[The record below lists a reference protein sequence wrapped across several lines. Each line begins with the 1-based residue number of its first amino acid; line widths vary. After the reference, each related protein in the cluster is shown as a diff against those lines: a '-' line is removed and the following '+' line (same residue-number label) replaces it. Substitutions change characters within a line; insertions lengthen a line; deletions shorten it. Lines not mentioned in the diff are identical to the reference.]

1 MKDLGAFVVFLLFI
15 YDTWILHSTTTK
27 QINCDFFVVVIFCYK
42 GFGVFDNGDL
52 TLPSIRNDIIQPNH
66 EVVKNSVA
74 CGTVAGKVI
83 IVILLDCAPTIHKGK
98 KRRQSGGQKI
108 NKKEFKK

>member
-74 CGTVAGKVI
+74 CGTVAGKVNYCNFTR
-83 IVILLDCAPTIHKGK
+83 LCSNNSEGK
-98 KRRQSGGQKI
+98 KRRH
-108 NKKEFKK
+108 

>member
-1 MKDLGAFVVFLLFI
+1 M
-15 YDTWILHSTTTK
+15 
-27 QINCDFFVVVIFCYK
+27 
-42 GFGVFDNGDL
+42 
-52 TLPSIRNDIIQPNH
+52 LPSIRNDIIQPNH

-108 NKKEFKK
+108 NKKEFKID